1 MGLKLLSKGDEYD
14 LFDVDNCKLFSQINQ
29 IKSDVKKHILQK
41 QKSEHFVI
49 ELKYNLNKISV
60 FEYLSMNMESING
73 LDYFK
78 QKDLNREYLFKLSD
92 QFRQDHLWE
101 KDSEYNWKLKNQIY

>member
-1 MGLKLLSKGDEYD
+1 MGLGRAIKDACQDIWNGEINREEGIALARKYDGEYPTR
-14 LFDVDNCKLFSQINQ
+14 FEK
-29 IKSDVKKHILQK
+29 
-41 QKSEHFVI
+41 E
-49 ELKYNLNKISV
+49 V